1 MRFLAI
7 TLALSLIAA
16 SAVAL
21 DRDTSQQDQKSVEAG
36 EVKQDAAKKV
46 TKEKKSPKWP
56 RPYKST
62 EEISVDS
69 IVPFPTDI

>member
-1 MRFLAI
+1 MRLLTI
-7 TLALSLIAA
+7 TLALFLITA
-16 SAVAL
+16 SAIAL
-21 DRDTSQQDQKSVEAG
+21 DRDTSKQTQKSAEAG
-36 EVKQDAAKKV
+36 EVKQDTEKKV
-46 TKEKKSPKWP
+46 TKEKKSPAWP

>member
-1 MRFLAI
+1 MRFLTI
-7 TLALSLIAA
+7 TLALSLIAS

-21 DRDTSQQDQKSVEAG
+21 DRDTSKQAQKSVEAG
-36 EVKQDAAKKV
+36 EVKKDAEKKV
-46 TKEKKSPKWP
+46 TKEEKSPEWP

>member
-1 MRFLAI
+1 MRFMAI
-7 TLALSLIAA
+7 TLALALIAA

-21 DRDTSQQDQKSVEAG
+21 DKDTSQQAQKSVESG
-36 EVKQDAAKKV
+36 EVKKDAEKKV
-46 TKEKKSPKWP
+46 TKEKKSPEWP

-69 IVPFPTDI
+69 IVPFPTVI

>member
-1 MRFLAI
+1 MRFLTI
-7 TLALSLIAA
+7 TLALFLITA

-21 DRDTSQQDQKSVEAG
+21 DRNTSQQVQKSVEAG
-36 EVKQDAAKKV
+36 EVKKDVEKKV
-46 TKEKKSPKWP
+46 TKEKKSPEWP

>member
-1 MRFLAI
+1 MRILTI
-7 TLALSLIAA
+7 TLALFLITA

-21 DRDTSQQDQKSVEAG
+21 DRDTSKQVQKSVEAR
-36 EVKQDAAKKV
+36 EVKKDAEKKV
-46 TKEKKSPKWP
+46 TKELKSPEWP

>member
-1 MRFLAI
+1 MRVLTI
-7 TLALSLIAA
+7 TLALFLITA

-21 DRDTSQQDQKSVEAG
+21 DRDTSQQVQKSGEAG
-36 EVKQDAAKKV
+36 EVKKDTEKKV
-46 TKEKKSPKWP
+46 TKEKKSPTWP

>member
-1 MRFLAI
+1 MRGFLL
-7 TLALSLIAA
+7 T
-16 SAVAL
+16 VAL
-21 DRDTSQQDQKSVEAG
+21 LLATTFGLAAEK
-36 EVKQDAAKKV
+36 DAEKKPKDV
-46 TKEKKSPKWP
+46 DVQESIGQETVKEKQTPAWP

>member
-1 MRFLAI
+1 MKFLTI
-7 TLALSLIAA
+7 TFALLLITA

-21 DRDTSQQDQKSVEAG
+21 ETDTSKQSQKSVPSG
-36 EVKQDAAKKV
+36 EVKKDTGTKV
-46 TKEKKSPKWP
+46 MKEKKSPEWP

>member
-7 TLALSLIAA
+7 TLALFLIAA

-21 DRDTSQQDQKSVEAG
+21 DRDTNKGALKSVEAG
-36 EVKQDAAKKV
+36 EVKQDTEKTVK
-46 TKEKKSPKWP
+46 KEKKTPKWP

-62 EEISVDS
+62 EEICAEKISL
-69 IVPFPTDI
+69 PR

>member
-1 MRFLAI
+1 MRLLTI
-7 TLALSLIAA
+7 TLALFLITA
-16 SAVAL
+16 SAIAL
-21 DRDTSQQDQKSVEAG
+21 DRDTSKQTQKSAEAG
-36 EVKQDAAKKV
+36 EVKQDAKRKV
-46 TKEKKSPKWP
+46 TKEKKTLAWP

>member
-1 MRFLAI
+1 MRFLTI
-7 TLALSLIAA
+7 TLVLSLIAA
-16 SAVAL
+16 SAFAL
-21 DRDTSQQDQKSVEAG
+21 DRDTSQQVQKSLETG
-36 EVKQDAAKKV
+36 EVKKDAQKKV
-46 TKEKKSPKWP
+46 TKEKKSPTWP

>member
-1 MRFLAI
+1 MRLLTL
-7 TLALSLIAA
+7 TLALFLITA

-21 DRDTSQQDQKSVEAG
+21 DRDTSKEAQKSIEAG
-36 EVKQDAAKKV
+36 EVKQDAEKKV
-46 TKEKKSPKWP
+46 TKKKKSPEWP

>member
-1 MRFLAI
+1 MRFLTI
-7 TLALSLIAA
+7 TLALLMITA

-21 DRDTSQQDQKSVEAG
+21 DKDASKETQKSVEAG
-36 EVKQDAAKKV
+36 EVNQDAEKKV
-46 TKEKKSPKWP
+46 TKEKKSPTWP

>member
-1 MRFLAI
+1 MRFLVI
-7 TLALSLIAA
+7 TLTLFLITA

-21 DRDTSQQDQKSVEAG
+21 DRDTSQQVQKSVEAD
-36 EVKQDAAKKV
+36 EVKKDTEKKV
-46 TKEKKSPKWP
+46 TKEKKSPEWP

>member
-1 MRFLAI
+1 MRFLTI
-7 TLALSLIAA
+7 TLALFLITA

-21 DRDTSQQDQKSVEAG
+21 DRDTSQQVQKSVEAG
-36 EVKQDAAKKV
+36 EVKKDTEKKV
-46 TKEKKSPKWP
+46 TNEKKSPEWP

>member
-1 MRFLAI
+1 MRIFII
-7 TLALSLIAA
+7 T
-16 SAVAL
+16 VAL
-21 DRDTSQQDQKSVEAG
+21 LLGTTLGFSADKEPEKKPKAADEHKSSSQEA
-36 EVKQDAAKKV
+36 
-46 TKEKKSPKWP
+46 TKEKKTPTWP

>member
-1 MRFLAI
+1 MRFLII
-7 TLALSLIAA
+7 TLALALIAT
-16 SAVAL
+16 SSVAL
-21 DRDTSQQDQKSVEAG
+21 DKNTSKQTQKSVASGEA
-36 EVKQDAAKKV
+36 KQEADKKIA
-46 TKEKKSPKWP
+46 KEKRSPAWP

>member
-1 MRFLAI
+1 MRLLTI
-7 TLALSLIAA
+7 TLALFLITA
-16 SAVAL
+16 SAIAL
-21 DRDTSQQDQKSVEAG
+21 DRDTSKQTQKSAEPG
-36 EVKQDAAKKV
+36 EVKQGAKRKV
-46 TKEKKSPKWP
+46 TKEKKAPAWP

>member
-7 TLALSLIAA
+7 TLALSLLAA

-21 DRDTSQQDQKSVEAG
+21 DRDTSQQVQKSVEAG
-36 EVKQDAAKKV
+36 EVKKDTEKKV
-46 TKEKKSPKWP
+46 TKEKKSPEWP

>member
-1 MRFLAI
+1 MRFFTI
-7 TLALSLIAA
+7 TLALFLITA

-21 DRDTSQQDQKSVEAG
+21 DRDTSEQARKSVEAG
-36 EVKQDAAKKV
+36 EVKKDTEKKI
-46 TKEKKSPKWP
+46 TKEQKSPEWP

>member
-1 MRFLAI
+1 MRILTI
-7 TLALSLIAA
+7 TLALFLITA

-21 DRDTSQQDQKSVEAG
+21 DRNTSQQVQKSVEAG
-36 EVKQDAAKKV
+36 EVKKDTEKKV
-46 TKEKKSPKWP
+46 TKEKKSPEWP

>member
-1 MRFLAI
+1 MRLLTI
-7 TLALSLIAA
+7 TLALFLITA

-21 DRDTSQQDQKSVEAG
+21 DRDTSKQTQKSIEAG
-36 EVKQDAAKKV
+36 EVKQDAEKKV
-46 TKEKKSPKWP
+46 TKKKKSPEWP

>member
-1 MRFLAI
+1 MRFLII
-7 TLALSLIAA
+7 TAALLLITA
-16 SAVAL
+16 SAGAVDKDSDEVTPKGAETTEVKKN
-21 DRDTSQQDQKSVEAG
+21 TSQ
-36 EVKQDAAKKV
+36 KV
-46 TKEKKSPKWP
+46 TKEKKSPEWP

>member
-1 MRFLAI
+1 MRFLTI
-7 TLALSLIAA
+7 TLALFLITA
-16 SAVAL
+16 SALAL
-21 DRDTSQQDQKSVEAG
+21 DRDTSQQVQKSVEAG
-36 EVKQDAAKKV
+36 EVKKDAEKKV
-46 TKEKKSPKWP
+46 PKEKKSPEWP

>member
-1 MRFLAI
+1 MRFLTI
-7 TLALSLIAA
+7 TLALFLITA

-21 DRDTSQQDQKSVEAG
+21 DRETSQQGQKSVETG
-36 EVKQDAAKKV
+36 EVKKDTEKKV
-46 TKEKKSPKWP
+46 TKEQKTPEWP

-62 EEISVDS
+62 EEIRVDS

>member
-7 TLALSLIAA
+7 TLALSLLAA

-21 DRDTSQQDQKSVEAG
+21 DRDTSQQVQKSGEAG
-36 EVKQDAAKKV
+36 EVKKDAEKKV
-46 TKEKKSPKWP
+46 TKEKKSPTWP

>member
-1 MRFLAI
+1 MKFLTI
-7 TLALSLIAA
+7 TLALFLITA

-21 DRDTSQQDQKSVEAG
+21 DKETSKQTQKSAEAG
-36 EVKQDAAKKV
+36 EVKQDAEKKG
-46 TKEKKSPKWP
+46 TKEKKSLTWP

>member
-1 MRFLAI
+1 MRFLTI
-7 TLALSLIAA
+7 TLALLMITA

-21 DRDTSQQDQKSVEAG
+21 DKDASKETQKSVEAG
-36 EVKQDAAKKV
+36 EVKQDAEKKV
-46 TKEKKSPKWP
+46 TKAKKSPTWP